1 MPFYAKTL
9 EDNHAK
15 QVDKELRASHAGET
29 GAVWI
34 YRGALF
40 AEFLLK
46 ALQFSKAQSK
56 ATRFIH
62 EHLET
67 EKRHLAIFETEMPLF
82 RGSFILPVWVVAGF
96 ITGFIPRLC
105 GINCFYYTIYR
116 VEQFV
121 DSHYEEQ
128 CKRISALAIPP
139 SNVINRFRQCQA
151 DEQHHRDEAL
161 ILVTKRP
168 SLLMKLWGAAV
179 EKGSSIAVAIAKVI

>member
-1 MPFYAKTL
+1 MPFYSKTL
-9 EDNHAK
+9 EDNYVK

-40 AEFLLK
+40 AEFVLK
-46 ALQFSKAQSK
+46 VVNLSGKQNKTQP
-56 ATRFIH
+56 FIY
-62 EHLET
+62 EHLKT
-67 EKRHLAIFETEMPLF
+67 EKRHLAVFETEMPLF
-82 RGSFILPVWVVAGF
+82 RGSFLLLLWIVSGF
-96 ITGFIPRLC
+96 ITGLIPRLC
-105 GINCFYYTIYR
+105 GINCFFYTIYR

-139 SNVINRFRQCQA
+139 SNVINRFKQCQA

-161 ILVTKRP
+161 TLMTKRP
-168 SLLMKLWGAAV
+168 SLLMKLWGTAV
-179 EKGSSIAVAIAKVI
+179 EKGSSIAVAIAKII

>member
-1 MPFYAKTL
+1 MSFYSKTL
-9 EDNHAK
+9 EDNYVK

-40 AEFLLK
+40 AEFVLK
-46 ALQFSKAQSK
+46 VVNLSGTQNKTQP
-56 ATRFIH
+56 FIY
-62 EHLET
+62 EHLKT
-67 EKRHLAIFETEMPLF
+67 EKQHLVVFETEMPLF
-82 RGSFILPVWVVAGF
+82 RGSFLLPLWIVSGF

-105 GINCFYYTIYR
+105 GINCFFYTVYR

-139 SNVINRFRQCQA
+139 SNIINRFKQCQA

-161 ILVTKRP
+161 TLMTKKP
-168 SLLMKLWGAAV
+168 SLLMKIWGAAV
-179 EKGSSIAVAIAKVI
+179 EKGSSIAVAIAKMI